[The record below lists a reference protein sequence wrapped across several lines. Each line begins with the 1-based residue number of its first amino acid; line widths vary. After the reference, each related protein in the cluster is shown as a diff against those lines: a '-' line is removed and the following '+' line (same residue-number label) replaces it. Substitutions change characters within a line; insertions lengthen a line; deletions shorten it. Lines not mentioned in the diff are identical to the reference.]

1 MKILDYLINQIKVA
15 KPMVDVRPE
24 LRLFEDI
31 GITSLSL
38 IRLIT
43 ESCKKFGIDMY
54 SLSSQDLVQA
64 KTVDNLATLLHS
76 KGGSIV

>member
-76 KGGSIV
+76 KGDSIV